1 MNGRAAGPGVEDD
14 GSVPAGPHQ
23 FSAFIR
29 RAWASKVV
37 RIGFVLGVVAAITA
51 SIVAALTFSTSTP
64 NIPLLNLPLPKFNV
78 AGLIPGSPGVSSA
91 SLRGK
96 GPVVLN
102 FWGSWCPPCK
112 AEMPALQAAHR
123 ALGHQV
129 DFVGMDEEDTRSAAL
144 GFLHRVGVTYPSGFD
159 QAGAVASAF
168 RLDGTPTTYFISH
181 GKMLD
186 FHEGRLTEREL
197 LTYVQQIYGIS

>member
-1 MNGRAAGPGVEDD
+1 L
-14 GSVPAGPHQ
+14 
-23 FSAFIR
+23 
-29 RAWASKVV
+29 
-37 RIGFVLGVVAAITA
+37 VLGVTGAITA

-64 NIPLLNLPLPKFNV
+64 NIPLLNLPLPKFDV
-78 AGLIPGSPGVSSA
+78 AGLIPGDPGVSTA
-91 SLRGK
+91 TLGGQR
-96 GPVVLN
+96 PVVLN
-102 FWGSWCPPCK
+102 FWGSWCPPCT
-112 AEMPALQAAHR
+112 AEMPALQAAHS

-129 DFVGMDEEDTRSAAL
+129 DFVGMDEEDTRSAAI

-159 QAGAVASAF
+159 KAGVVASAF

-197 LTYVQQIYGIS
+197 LTYVRQIYGIS